1 MAAMPVDPAGES
13 GEPEGRGGPG
23 GPGATRPATTR
34 RERPLLDAYVAGVKR
49 RGVAFTVPG
58 HKGLVGAL
66 DDRLAIAVDADRPLY
81 GGVDTVKLR
90 DGLLAQ
96 AERLAAKHYEADWC
110 RFSTGGSTH
119 ANQTLCLAIGRP
131 GDEVIVNRS
140 LHRSLLLGL
149 VLAGLSP
156 RWLPTG
162 VDAGSGMPI
171 GTAVADLERALEASP
186 GARAVFLT
194 EPGYLG
200 TLSDLPRLVEVAHAA
215 GVPVLVDQ
223 AWGAHFGY
231 HPELPPH
238 ALACGADALV
248 TSIHKLLP
256 GHSQASLLA
265 ARLER
270 FDLGRLERA
279 FEATHTT
286 SPAGSILASIDGALA
301 LMEERGEELLTRV
314 LDLVRSARHELSEA
328 LPGIA
333 LPDAATFAA
342 LGRDRFDDTRFVV
355 RLGPLGADGNE
366 VERAML
372 EDHISLELADRD
384 TLLPIVTVAD
394 DEASLS
400 NLVRSLVRAVGATE
414 RGAPRP
420 LVSAMS
426 WRVDPVTAMNP
437 AEAFYAHHERVPA
450 EQAVGRV
457 AAELVAP
464 YPPGIPVLA
473 PGELVTR
480 ELLDELRSVAA
491 EGTRIAYAADPTLDT
506 LEVVAEGHVA
516 AAPRPD

>member
-1 MAAMPVDPAGES
+1 MPSPGPSCPDAG
-13 GEPEGRGGPG
+13 
-23 GPGATRPATTR
+23 AR
-34 RERPLLDAYVAGVKR
+34 RERPLLDAYLAGLAR
-49 RGVAFTVPG
+49 RGLAFTVPG
-58 HKGLVGAL
+58 HKGLAAAL
-66 DDRLAIAVDADRPLY
+66 DDRLALAVQADRPLY

-90 DGLLAQ
+90 DGWLAE
-96 AERLAAKHYEADWC
+96 AEGLAAKHYEVDWC

-119 ANQTLCLAIGRP
+119 ANQTLCLALGRP

-140 LHRSLLLGL
+140 LHRSLLIGL

-156 RWLPTG
+156 RWLPTRI
-162 VDAGSGMPI
+162 DPASGMPV
-171 GTAVADLERALEASP
+171 GTAVEDLEQALEGSP

-215 GVPVLVDQ
+215 GVPVCVDQ

-238 ALACGADALV
+238 ALAVGADALV

-256 GHSQASLLA
+256 GHSQASLIA

-270 FDLGRLERA
+270 FELGRLERA

-301 LMEERGEELLTRV
+301 LMEERGTELLTNV
-314 LDLVRSARHELSEA
+314 LDHVRSARRELAEA
-328 LPGIA
+328 LPGVS
-333 LPDAATFAA
+333 LPDSSTFAG
-342 LGRDRFDDTRFVV
+342 LGRDRFDDTRLVV
-355 RLGPLGADGNE
+355 RLGPIGADGNE

-372 EDHISLELADRD
+372 EDGISLELADRD

-394 DEASLS
+394 DEASMA
-400 NLVRSLVRAVGATE
+400 NLTRSLVHAVETTA
-414 RGAPRP
+414 RSAPRP
-420 LVSAMS
+420 LVPAMS
-426 WRVDPVTAMNP
+426 WRVEPVTAMKP
-437 AEAFYAHHERVPA
+437 AEAFFADHERVPA
-450 EQAVGRV
+450 EAAAGRV
-457 AAELVAP
+457 AGELVAP

-480 ELLDELRSVAA
+480 EIVDELRSLAA
-491 EGTRIAYAADPTLDT
+491 EGTRIAYAADPTLET
-506 LEVVAEGHVA
+506 LEVVAGDHG
-516 AAPRPD
+516 PLT